1 MRLASLYAGSMSSVP
16 DTSHTRSTMRTA
28 IRAAR
33 AGIAAKD
40 DDAQDRLRMAMS
52 KLDKAAKKGVI
63 KKQTASR
70 RKSRLMRLYNREVVA
85 G

>member
-1 MRLASLYAGSMSSVP
+1 
-16 DTSHTRSTMRTA
+16 
-28 IRAAR
+28 
-33 AGIAAKD
+33 
-40 DDAQDRLRMAMS
+40 MAMS